1 MDEVAEFYA
10 IMMFT
15 RNMDPTC
22 EENKQQFRAL
32 WMAYCIHYD
41 LVVSSEEY
49 ETVLGHLFFALSSEW
64 RINLCGG
71 SRDEFKKYMAQY
83 L

>member
-1 MDEVAEFYA
+1 MDEAAEFYA
-10 IMMFT
+10 IMTFT
-15 RNMDPTC
+15 RDMDPTR
-22 EENKQQFRAL
+22 EKNKQQLLAL
-32 WMAYCIHYD
+32 WTAYCIHYD
-41 LVVSSEEY
+41 LVVSSEGY
-49 ETVLGHLFFALSSEW
+49 ENVLGHLFFALSSEW